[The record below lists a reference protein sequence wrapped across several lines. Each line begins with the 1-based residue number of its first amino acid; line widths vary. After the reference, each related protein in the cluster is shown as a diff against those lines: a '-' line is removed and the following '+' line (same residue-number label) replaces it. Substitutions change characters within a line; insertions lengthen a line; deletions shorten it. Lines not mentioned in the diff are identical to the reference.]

1 MAGGMISGF
10 ELQRIKILAEAD
22 KNLSSASSS
31 IRASESLEGHLWL
44 NERPLL
50 LSAIKF
56 MEKARSGYAEF
67 SEFMQ
72 VHGRLHTILDE
83 TGKFFREPDLE
94 AISAKI
100 EFEINCSKF
109 RYILDDRPLPRIR

>member
-1 MAGGMISGF
+1 MAGISGF

-22 KNLSSASSS
+22 KHRSSASSS

-109 RYILDDRPLPRIR
+109 RYILDDRPLPRIQ